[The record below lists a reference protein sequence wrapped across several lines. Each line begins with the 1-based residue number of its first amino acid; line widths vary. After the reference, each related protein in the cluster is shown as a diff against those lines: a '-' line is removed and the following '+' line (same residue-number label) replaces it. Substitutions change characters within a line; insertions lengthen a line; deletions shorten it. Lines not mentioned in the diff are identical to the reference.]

1 MVLEKG
7 TLWERLVRTTEL
19 ALAKGALAPVPTD
32 YTFLDDAGIRFL
44 VRVLANL
51 SEKDEVRK
59 IEKAKSPAGEH
70 TDPFLSPEQD
80 LIVADISDTH
90 LAILNKYNVVKHHLL
105 IITRR
110 FEDQEFFL
118 TIEDFEALLLCLA
131 EYNGLGFYN
140 AGQEAGAS
148 QPHKH
153 LQLIP
158 LPLASAGLAV
168 PIEPLL
174 PHAPVHSVA
183 IVPGL
188 PFLHSFVRLN
198 PSLVDAPLDAVKKIF
213 ELYSAMLT
221 RVGMTAPGARNPTRQ
236 SRPYCFLI
244 TRDWMF
250 LVPRSKEF
258 FGDISLNSLAYAGSF
273 FVRNEQQL
281 KMLKTQGP
289 MKALVHVALP
299 KSV

>member
-1 MVLEKG
+1 MIFKKG
-7 TLWERLVRTTEL
+7 TLWERIVRTTEL

-32 YTFLDDAGIRFL
+32 YTFLDDADIRFL

-51 SEKDEVRK
+51 SKKDEARRK
-59 IEKAKSPAGEH
+59 QKAESPTGE
-70 TDPFLSPEQD
+70 TKNPFLSPEKD

-90 LAILNKYNVVKHHLL
+90 LAILNKYNVVEHHLL

-110 FEDQEFFL
+110 FEDQKFLL

-148 QPHKH
+148 QSHKH

-158 LPLASAGLAV
+158 LPLASSDPAV

-174 PHAPVHSVA
+174 PHTPVHSVTM
-183 IVPGL
+183 VPGL
-188 PFLHSFVRLN
+188 PFLHSFVRL
-198 PSLVDAPLDAVKKIF
+198 SRTLVDVPRDAVKNLF
-213 ELYSAMLT
+213 ELYCAMLT
-221 RVGMTAPGARNPTRQ
+221 SVGMAAPSASRLTRQ
-236 SRPYCFLI
+236 SMPYCFLM
-244 TRDWMF
+244 TREWML

-273 FVRNEQQL
+273 FVRNEQEL
-281 KMLKTQGP
+281 ELLKTQGP
-289 MKALVHVALP
+289 MKALAGAALP
-299 KSV
+299 KSI